1 MTSGKFS
8 IPPVVRL
15 QKLAENCQFLRGF
28 CHYAVVKFVMA
39 ILDMMMTILCDTYVA
54 SGAATQLLGRHTT
67 DRDIE
72 AGVAGAAGAAV
83 GSAEAQEVVAIR
95 RPPVAVAACVVER
108 ARVVVAAQHKIGR

>member
-28 CHYAVVKFVMA
+28 CHYAVVKFIMSM
-39 ILDMMMTILCDTYVA
+39 LDMMMTMLCDTYVA

-67 DRDIE
+67 DREIGAEDVVVD
-72 AGVAGAAGAAV
+72 AAAGSV
-83 GSAEAQEVVAIR
+83 EAQEDAAIR
-95 RPPVAVAACVVER
+95 RPPAAAAACVAER
-108 ARVVVAAQHKIGR
+108 ARVVAAAQHKIGR